1 MLLIYTGQPENPRN
15 RDCQCFTD
23 AKNRFYTSGARKHNG
38 NCKGFYCTTLNRLIK
53 IISCFSNHS
62 SIKTN
67 KMNHSALPSQCSCM
81 AHSHFAVFL
90 GGKSVENKEHL
101 PCTLLLTSQLL
112 PTSLRNTHGCRCSHQ
127 ICTHT
132 HTSSISLKCFKKHF
146 KSALSPG

>member
-38 NCKGFYCTTLNRLIK
+38 NCKGFYCTTLNWLIK

-101 PCTLLLTSQLL
+101 PCTLLLSPHSSSPPPLEI
-112 PTSLRNTHGCRCSHQ
+112 PTDVGALTRSV
-127 ICTHT
+127 HT
-132 HTSSISLKCFKKHF
+132 HTPHLF
-146 KSALSPG
+146 L